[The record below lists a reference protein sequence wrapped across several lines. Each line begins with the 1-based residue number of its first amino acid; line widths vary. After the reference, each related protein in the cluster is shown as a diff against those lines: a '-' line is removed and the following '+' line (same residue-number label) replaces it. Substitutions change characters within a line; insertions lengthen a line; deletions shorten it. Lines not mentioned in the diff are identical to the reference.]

1 MREQL
6 FYFINLDER
15 GEFYADIRIGESG
28 KSIVEIDTDYAQF
41 LSQERVN
48 VRDVHSVEAYFKD
61 LGDILKGERLL
72 KGN

>member
-1 MREQL
+1 
-6 FYFINLDER
+6 
-15 GEFYADIRIGESG
+15 
-28 KSIVEIDTDYAQF
+28 
-41 LSQERVN
+41 